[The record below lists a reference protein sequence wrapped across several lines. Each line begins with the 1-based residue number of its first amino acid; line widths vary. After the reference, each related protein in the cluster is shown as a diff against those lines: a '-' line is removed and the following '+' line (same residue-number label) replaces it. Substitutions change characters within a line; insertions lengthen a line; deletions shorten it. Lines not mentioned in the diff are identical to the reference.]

1 MKAPN
6 KARRDIKAKV
16 CVTRPNLGS
25 RTERL
30 QKTYRVL
37 LQEFIQKLTQSLQQ
51 YIKHHAGHL
60 EQAIF
65 RKKIEAL
72 NGKSL

>member
-1 MKAPN
+1 
-6 KARRDIKAKV
+6 
-16 CVTRPNLGS
+16 LGS